1 MPGARRA
8 SRRIGT
14 RRRPSPSTK
23 HGGYATHECLFDL
36 LRTDEVNMRI
46 NTACSENTVL
56 TSDDLCAGS
65 NHNIN
70 ARLRIRIARFTDGV
84 NPPIFQSDVCLD
96 NSPMV
101 DDHRIG
107 NHGIDSDLAR
117 GLALPHPITDDLSPT
132 KFHLITVV
140 GSIRFDLDPKRCICE
155 SKAISGRGTIHI

>member
-8 SRRIGT
+8 SRRVGT
-14 RRRPSPSTK
+14 RRRPSPSTQ

-70 ARLRIRIARFTDGV
+70 ARLRIRITRFTDGV
-84 NPPIFQSDVCLD
+84 NPPIFQSNVCFD
-96 NSPMV
+96 NSPV
-101 DDHRIG
+101 VNNDCIG
-107 NHGIDSDLAR
+107 NHRIHG
-117 GLALPHPITDDLSPT
+117 
-132 KFHLITVV
+132 KF
-140 GSIRFDLDPKRCICE
+140 
-155 SKAISGRGTIHI
+155 A